1 MPTFRYNPEL
11 PFIDASFKGNIFHN
25 GAFQYDEGAER
36 PPYKEILF
44 KIFAGKSIKK
54 ISVDDT
60 WIPEVVDCTD
70 FLLSNDS
77 GLVWLGHS
85 SFIIRYDN
93 ITILTDPIFF
103 DIAPL
108 LRRRH
113 SVPAPLSL
121 FKNIDYILEHHNI
134 YCYDRGNDIS
144 VKHNHIHLLK
154 MPILQISS
162 TEIRHRIHNNLPI
175 QSFVHD
181 DVIKY
186 IYKEA
191 LYK

>member
-1 MPTFRYNPEL
+1 MVDKKHIGLFFGSFNPVHIGHIQIAMRFYETQL
-11 PFIDASFKGNIFHN
+11 FDAIHL
-25 GAFQYDEGAER
+25 
-36 PPYKEILF
+36 I
-44 KIFAGKSIKK
+44 
-54 ISVDDT
+54 IS
-60 WIPEVVDCTD
+60 PA
-70 FLLSNDS
+70 NP
-77 GLVWLGHS
+77 HK
-85 SFIIRYDN
+85 
-93 ITILTDPIFF
+93 
-103 DIAPL
+103 DIASLAQEIHRYKMVELALNDCPYPIVASDIEFFMPKPSYTYDTLIELQKKYPNYNYSIL
-108 LRRRH
+108 LGSDNLDR
-113 SVPAPLSL
+113 LMEW
-121 FKNIDYILEHHNI
+121 KNIDYILEHHNI